1 MQKKETEKFYDSELL
16 EGMPSISALI
26 KAMERVPAVNN
37 RKILRILIDEN
48 KRRSKAREIG
58 FLKAKSSQ
66 LDFII
71 EFVSPDIIA
80 EKTVGQTHGG
90 IIAECTSRDIPSLN
104 DAGLNKNG
112 IYYYLEGVEDPY
124 NFGYAVRSLYA
135 SGADG
140 LILSPR
146 NWMGA
151 AGIVARSSAGASEL
165 MELYI
170 CEPAEAVDIF
180 KKLGYTVICA
190 GIRDSVSIFDS
201 NLKKPL
207 FVILGGEKRGISG
220 TVLDMADN
228 IVRIDYGTEFGGS
241 LSTAAAAAVFG
252 FEILRQN
259 RESLKI

>member
-16 EGMPSISALI
+16 EGMSSISALI
-26 KAMERVPAVNN
+26 KAMERDSSSNN
-37 RKILRILIDEN
+37 RKILKILIDEN
-48 KRRSKAREIG
+48 KKRSKAREIG

-66 LDFII
+66 LDFSID
-71 EFVSPDIIA
+71 FVSSEVIA

-90 IIAECTSRDIPSLN
+90 IIAECTSRDIPMLN
-104 DAGLNKNG
+104 EASLNKNG
-112 IYYYLEGVEDPY
+112 IYYFLEGVEDPY

-170 CEPAEAVDIF
+170 SEPTEAIDIF

-220 TVLDMADN
+220 AVLDKADN

-259 RESLKI
+259 RES

>member
-1 MQKKETEKFYDSELL
+1 MQKKEAEKFFDSEIL
-16 EGMPSISALI
+16 EGMSSISALI
-26 KAMERVPAVNN
+26 KAIERKSITNN
-37 RKILRILIDEN
+37 RKILKILIDES
-48 KRRSKAREIG
+48 KKRSKAKEIS
-58 FLKAKSSQ
+58 FLKAKSKH
-66 LDFII
+66 LDFEI
-71 EFVSPDIIA
+71 EFVDSDIIDQM
-80 EKTVGQTHGG
+80 TVGQTHGG
-90 IIAECTSRDIPSLN
+90 IIAECTFRSIPTLTN
-104 DAGLNKNG
+104 GTLNKNG
-112 IYYYLEGVEDPY
+112 IYYFLEGVEDPY

-165 MELYI
+165 IDLYI
-170 CEPAEAVDIF
+170 SEPTEAIKIF
-180 KKLGYTVICA
+180 KELGYTIICA

-228 IVRIDYGTEFGGS
+228 IIRIDYGTEFGGS

-259 RESLKI
+259 KDS

>member
-1 MQKKETEKFYDSELL
+1 MQKKEAEKFFDSEIL
-16 EGMPSISALI
+16 EGMSSISALI
-26 KAMERVPAVNN
+26 KAIERKSITNN
-37 RKILRILIDEN
+37 RKILKILIDES
-48 KRRSKAREIG
+48 KKRSKAKEIS
-58 FLKAKSSQ
+58 FLKAKSKQ
-66 LDFII
+66 LDFEI
-71 EFVSPDIIA
+71 EFVDSDIIA
-80 EKTVGQTHGG
+80 QMTVGQTHGG
-90 IIAECTSRDIPSLN
+90 IIAECTFRSIPTLTN
-104 DAGLNKNG
+104 ATLNKNG
-112 IYYYLEGVEDPY
+112 IYYFLEGVEDPY

-165 MELYI
+165 IDLYI
-170 CEPAEAVDIF
+170 SEPTEAIKIF
-180 KKLGYTVICA
+180 KELGYTIICA

-228 IVRIDYGTEFGGS
+228 IIRIDYGTEFGGS

-259 RESLKI
+259 KDS